1 MADSNVF
8 RRRVYHIGGYDHAQ
22 PAVVHGRFV
31 RETRRFERAWAAA
44 VVSSEPTNSDDVS
57 TWQVLTTGPNWRVE
71 TEYCA
76 IRWDDVVEATNR
88 RPIWWRIPQ
97 GLLAFVDF
105 IVAGALWGYLRAS
118 WRYAM
123 FFLYPFLIL
132 AIIVAFSLAGGVAL
146 ARATDSSAIGALAAI
161 GAFLLL
167 FLAAD
172 RWVYLG
178 LLFDDWIFARQYIRR
193 GDPILEGRLRR
204 VAADI
209 VEARRSGSVDEILV
223 VGHSLGA
230 VLAIDLIDHAIE
242 LGLEEQDDRP
252 RLTFLSVGSSTLKIG
267 LHRAARR
274 FRAAVERVSACRA
287 VFWADYQARS
297 DVMNFYRAD
306 PLPLMGLAATGSPI
320 IRSVSIRRMI
330 DPARYPRIR
339 KNWYRM
345 HCQFVRGN
353 DRRAPYDYFM
363 FVCGPLFAEQ
373 QVNAK
378 EGAMQALDADG
389 RFLVSPSPALTGDH
403 STEVAK
409 R

>member
-1 MADSNVF
+1 MADSSVF
-8 RRRVYHIGGYDHAQ
+8 RRRVYHLGGYDHAQ
-22 PAVVHGRFV
+22 PEVVHGRFV
-31 RETRRFERAWAAA
+31 REARRFERVWAASA
-44 VVSSEPTNSDDVS
+44 VSSEATNSDDVS
-57 TWQVLTTGPNWRVE
+57 TWQVCTTGPNWRVE

-88 RPIWWRIPQ
+88 RPMWWRIPQ

-105 IVAGALWGYLRAS
+105 TLAGALWGYLRAS

-132 AIIVAFSLAGGVAL
+132 AVIAALSLAGGAAL
-146 ARATDSSAIGALAAI
+146 ARATDSSTLGTVAAI

-193 GDPILEGRLRR
+193 GDPILEGRLQRM
-204 VAADI
+204 AADL
-209 VEARRSGSVDEILV
+209 VEAQRRGSADEILI

-230 VLAIDLIDHAIE
+230 VLAIDLIDHAMK
-242 LGLEEQDDRP
+242 LGLGEQDGCP
-252 RLTFLSVGSSTLKIG
+252 RLAFLSVGSSTLKIG
-267 LHRAARR
+267 LHRAASR
-274 FRAAVERVSACRA
+274 FRAAVGRVSSCRA
-287 VFWADYQARS
+287 VLWADYQARS

-306 PLPLMGLAATGSPI
+306 PLPLMGLAATGSPV

-339 KNWYRM
+339 RNWYRM

-363 FVCGPLFAEQ
+363 FVCGPLYAEQ
-373 QVNAK
+373 LVNSK

-389 RFLVSPSPALTGDH
+389 RFRDTHSPALTGDH